1 MFQQIYI
8 EWLKMLA
15 SCIRHVYVISVKATK
30 ISSLEVII
38 IEEFTVYKSKNK
50 LNLHPDSKFLPLIS
64 RVDNSNLSI
73 QHNIL

>member
-15 SCIRHVYVISVKATK
+15 SRLRHVYVISVKATK

-38 IEEFTVYKSKNK
+38 IEELTVYKTKNK
-50 LNLHPDSKFLPLIS
+50 LNLHPDS
-64 RVDNSNLSI
+64 
-73 QHNIL
+73 

>member
-8 EWLKMLA
+8 EELKMLA
-15 SCIRHVYVISVKATK
+15 SRLRHVYVISVKATK

-50 LNLHPDSKFLPLIS
+50 LNLHPDS
-64 RVDNSNLSI
+64 
-73 QHNIL
+73 